1 MLQTKQQAVLDGFR
15 HVFFTELTET
25 PSLCAIS
32 LYVRPSSCESRN
44 ASRVFPFSPS
54 SMLSTS
60 CRVSSWLSRSSGE
73 GAPPSGISASISRY
87 AFSSAFRRNR
97 STITRLA
104 IVHRKERGSRI
115 VESVSLLIT
124 RKKCPGQCHLHQR
137 QTGVCESA
145 NFSTSRD
152 GCHKATRTLR
162 KLW

>member
-1 MLQTKQQAVLDGFR
+1 MLDGFR
-15 HVFFTELTET
+15 HVFFTELMET

-44 ASRVFPFSPS
+44 ASRVLPFSPS
-54 SMLSTS
+54 SMLSRS

-115 VESVSLLIT
+115 VESVSLTIT
-124 RKKCPGQCHLHQR
+124 RKKCPGQCHLHQK
-137 QTGVCESA
+137 QTGVCASA
-145 NFSTSRD
+145 SFSTSRD
-152 GCHKATRTLR
+152 VCHKATRTLR

>member
-73 GAPPSGISASISRY
+73 GATPLRHKRQHLQIRFFQRVSAKQVHHHAFGDSAQERARIADRRERFAAHYPQKVSSGNVICIKG
-87 AFSSAFRRNR
+87 
-97 STITRLA
+97 RLEFARQPTFQPAVMGA
-104 IVHRKERGSRI
+104 IKRLER
-115 VESVSLLIT
+115 
-124 RKKCPGQCHLHQR
+124 
-137 QTGVCESA
+137 
-145 NFSTSRD
+145 
-152 GCHKATRTLR
+152 
-162 KLW
+162 

>member
-73 GAPPSGISASISRY
+73 GATPSGISASISRY

-124 RKKCPGQCHLHQR
+124 RKKCLGNVICIKSRLEFAR
-137 QTGVCESA
+137 QPTFQPAVMGAIKRLE
-145 NFSTSRD
+145 R
-152 GCHKATRTLR
+152 
-162 KLW
+162 

>member
-1 MLQTKQQAVLDGFR
+1 MLDGFR
-15 HVFFTELTET
+15 HVFFTELMET

-44 ASRVFPFSPS
+44 ASRVLPFSPS
-54 SMLSTS
+54 SMLSRS

-104 IVHRKERGSRI
+104 IVQRKERGSRI
-115 VESVSLLIT
+115 VESVSLTIT
-124 RKKCPGQCHLHQR
+124 RKK
-137 QTGVCESA
+137 VSWAMSSA
-145 NFSTSRD
+145 S
-152 GCHKATRTLR
+152 KADWSLR
-162 KLW
+162 VSQLLTAVMCAIKRLER

>member
-44 ASRVFPFSPS
+44 ASRVFRLARPAC
-54 SMLSTS
+54 
-60 CRVSSWLSRSSGE
+60 CRRVVGSRAGFRVPQVK
-73 GAPPSGISASISRY
+73 ALPSGISASISRY

-124 RKKCPGQCHLHQR
+124 RKKCPAMS
-137 QTGVCESA
+137 SA
-145 NFSTSRD
+145 S
-152 GCHKATRTLR
+152 KADWSLR
-162 KLW
+162 VSQLFNQP

>member
-44 ASRVFPFSPS
+44 ASRVFRLARPAC
-54 SMLSTS
+54 
-60 CRVSSWLSRSSGE
+60 CRRVVGSRAGFRVPQVK
-73 GAPPSGISASISRY
+73 ALPSGISASISRY

-124 RKKCPGQCHLHQR
+124 RKKCPGNVICIKGRLEFAR
-137 QTGVCESA
+137 QPTFQPAVMGAIKRLE
-145 NFSTSRD
+145 R
-152 GCHKATRTLR
+152 
-162 KLW
+162 

>member
-15 HVFFTELTET
+15 HVFFHGADGNTEF
-25 PSLCAIS
+25 
-32 LYVRPSSCESRN
+32 VRNLAVCQASSCESRN
-44 ASRVFPFSPS
+44 ASRVLPFSPS

-73 GAPPSGISASISRY
+73 GATPSGISASISRY

-124 RKKCPGQCHLHQR
+124 RKK
-137 QTGVCESA
+137 VSWAMSSA
-145 NFSTSRD
+145 S
-152 GCHKATRTLR
+152 KAD
-162 KLW
+162 